1 MNMFSS
7 SFDIINS
14 KSSEE
19 APIALY
25 NLTENASF
33 VKEPAI
39 SFKNIKYSA
48 SWLVLLNVK
57 RDATIAFV
65 NAPYLLRL

>member
-1 MNMFSS
+1 MLSS
-7 SFDIINS
+7 SLDIISS

-25 NLTENASF
+25 NLTEKASF
-33 VKEPAI
+33 VKELAI

-48 SWLVLLNVK
+48 SWFVLLNVK